1 MIKLEDVHAAR
12 QRVLPYIRRTPLE
25 KSQTLSRML
34 GTNVYLKYELFQK
47 TGSFK
52 PRGAFNQMLALDP
65 SGRKKGVVAVSG
77 GNFAQGVAYAGQVLG
92 VSTLICMPAYTPQ
105 NYIEATKAYGAEVE
119 IAPTIAD
126 VFEQAEEHH
135 RRGKSFLH
143 PYDDPAM
150 MAGNGSAGLEILE
163 DLPQATDVFISVGG
177 GGLLGGMMTALK
189 GVKPEIRIWS
199 VETEGAEALGEALR
213 AGKVVQVQI
222 TSLAK
227 TLGGPYV
234 AADTLQLAQQHLQE
248 HIIVSDKGAFFAQRT
263 LLERCKV
270 LTELAA
276 SCTLAAAE
284 KVRGSFQP
292 DDHVVLLLCGGNVS
306 LDNLIEYRQL
316 LGVNAGKG

>member
-1 MIKLEDVHAAR
+1 MITLEDVHAAR

-25 KSQTLSRML
+25 KSHTLSRML

-52 PRGAFNQMLALDP
+52 PRGAFNQMLQLDP
-65 SGRKKGVVAVSG
+65 SQREKGVVAVSG
-77 GNFAQGVAYAGQVLG
+77 GNFAQGVAYAGQVLD
-92 VSTLICMPAYTPQ
+92 VDTLICMPAYTPQ
-105 NYIEATKAYGAEVE
+105 NYIEATKSYGAEIE
-119 IAPTIAD
+119 IGPTISD
-126 VFEQAEEHH
+126 VFEQAEQHH

-150 MAGNGSAGLEILE
+150 MAGNGTAGLELLE

-189 GVKPEIRIWS
+189 GIKPGIRVWS
-199 VETEGAEALGEALR
+199 VETEGADTLGQALK
-213 AGKVVQVQI
+213 AGKVVHIQI

-227 TLGGPYV
+227 TLGGPYI
-234 AADTLQLAQQHLQE
+234 ASDTLKMAQEHLQE
-248 HIIVSDKGAFFAQRT
+248 HIIVSDQEAFFAQRT

-284 KVRGSFQP
+284 KVRGSFHP

-316 LGVNAGKG
+316 FG

>member
-1 MIKLEDVHAAR
+1 MITLEDVHAAR

-25 KSQTLSRML
+25 KNQTLSRML

-52 PRGAFNQMLALDP
+52 PRGAFNQMLQLSP
-65 SGRKKGVVAVSG
+65 SQREKGIVAVSG
-77 GNFAQGVAYAGQVLG
+77 GNFAQGVAYAGKVLG
-92 VSTLICMPAYTPQ
+92 VQTLICMPSYTPQ
-105 NYIEATKAYGAEVE
+105 NYLEATRSYGAEIE
-119 IAPTIAD
+119 IGQTISD
-126 VFEQAEEHH
+126 VFAQAEEHR

-150 MAGNGSAGLEILE
+150 MAGNGTAGLELLE
-163 DLPQATDVFISVGG
+163 DLPEATDVFISVGG
-177 GGLLGGMMTALK
+177 GGLLGGMITALK

-199 VETEGAEALGEALR
+199 VETEGSDTLGQALK
-213 AGKVVQVQI
+213 AGKVVHIQP

-234 AADTLQLAQQHLQE
+234 AADTLEMAQKHLQK
-248 HIIVSDKGAFFAQRT
+248 HTLVSDKEAFIAQRT
-263 LLERCKV
+263 ILERCKV

-284 KVRGSFQP
+284 KARQAFKPG
-292 DDHVVLLLCGGNVS
+292 DHVVLLLCGGNIS
-306 LDNLIEYRQL
+306 LDNLVEYRQL
-316 LGVNAGKG
+316 FG